1 MICFNVTNKGKIELN
16 VEETDFGELKD
27 FSVQLKRFDKYLKN
41 TGSTR
46 ADNNRFAL
54 EELCMD
60 SNFSLDRFVIIDD
73 GATFWIEPK

>member
-16 VEETDFGELKD
+16 VEETDFSELKD
-27 FSVQLKRFDKYLKN
+27 FSVQLKRFDKYLKH
-41 TGSTR
+41 TGNTR

-73 GATFWIEPK
+73 GATFWIESK